1 MRMAPTLIMG
11 MTLITLGPHSMAAS
25 QLTPRQLYEGAAPGV
40 VYIDGHEDAGMGSAG
55 TGFIIHLDGLVM
67 TNAHVVMN
75 TERGKPY
82 SRILVVFKPARV
94 TGNAD
99 VDYANRTPAKVLA
112 LDRQLDLALL
122 KIAPQADPLTVLS
135 LGEPRDVGIG
145 DWVAAIGHPESG
157 GLWSLTTGVVSA
169 EFDDFEHTKGKHV
182 FQTEIGLNRGNSGG
196 PLLDVAGHVIGI
208 NTTIARRAPDGYP
221 ITSISFSVKSD
232 VIQYWLDQKG
242 YGIATVSLS
251 TDSKIVPVAGPRTPA
266 PMEKP
271 FRTEFRP
278 YSQEDVTTKLQTLEG
293 DFKKA
298 MDEME
303 NLFR

>member
-1 MRMAPTLIMG
+1 MRVTPTLIMG
-11 MTLITLGPHSMAAS
+11 MTLMTLSPALLRAS

-40 VYIDGHEDAGMGSAG
+40 VYVDGHEDKGKGSAG

-75 TERGKPY
+75 TETGKPY
-82 SRILVVFKPARV
+82 SRLLVVFKPARV
-94 TGNAD
+94 TGNAE
-99 VDYANRTPAKVLA
+99 VDYADRTSAKVLA

-122 KIAPQADPLTVLS
+122 KITPQTHPLTVLS
-135 LGEPRDVGIG
+135 LGEPRGVGIG

-196 PLLDVAGHVIGI
+196 PLLDVEGDVIGI
-208 NTTIARRAPDGYP
+208 NTTISRRAPDGYP

-232 VIQYWLDQKG
+232 VIQQWLDQQG
-242 YGIATVSLS
+242 YGIAAVSLS
-251 TDSKIVPVAGPRTPA
+251 SDSKIVPVAGPRIPA
-266 PMEKP
+266 PMEQP
-271 FRTEFRP
+271 FRTEVRP
-278 YSQEDVTTKLQTLEG
+278 YSQEDVTTKLRTLEG
-293 DFKKA
+293 DFKKV

-303 NLFR
+303 HLFR